1 MILIAFLSIG
11 VISASEIS
19 VNDTYIGQD
28 SSSELLTVDNGV
40 IGSDSSNIL
49 STNNVD
55 ANLDENT
62 IGASNESS
70 TKKAVYIEAPDIN
83 LYYKNG
89 TRFVA
94 SLFDV
99 DNNKLANQSLIISI

>member
-70 TKKAVYIEAPDIN
+70 TKK
-83 LYYKNG
+83 
-89 TRFVA
+89 
-94 SLFDV
+94 
-99 DNNKLANQSLIISI
+99 LIILESLMIMVRLQLQ